1 MTSGRRASPKIVLI
15 ILLAGLALGLLPRRL
30 FRDRLLGP
38 QRGIRARFLVG
49 RSLPRELE
57 IGRLALVRGRAGD
70 FVPRALPLEPLGLVV
85 DLTDLQRLLEP
96 VYDRILALGDVD
108 AADERVAMEADLC
121 ESAEIGGR
129 SLTVPTSMSPCSL
142 SIA

>member
-15 ILLAGLALGLLPRRL
+15 ILLASLALGLLPRRL
-30 FRDRLLGP
+30 FRDRLIGP

-57 IGRLALVRGRAGD
+57 IGGLALVRGRAGD
-70 FVPRALPLEPLGLVV
+70 FVPRALPLQPLGLVV
-85 DLTDLQRLLEP
+85 DLTDLQRLLET
-96 VYDRILALGDVD
+96 VDDRVLALGDVH
-108 AADERVAMEADLC
+108 AADKRVAMEADLC

-129 SLTVPTSMSPCSL
+129 SLTVPTSMSP
-142 SIA
+142 